1 MMNLEIFKNKGD
13 IKMKDNYDISIK
25 LRCIVCGMEDCFE
38 CNEDKSYIKCSN
50 CGKEY
55 FGGYDE
61 LVECNQQEINS
72 VVESKKDEIAKDLKK
87 DIEDMFKNAFKGSN
101 FIKIK

>member
-1 MMNLEIFKNKGD
+1 
-13 IKMKDNYDISIK
+13 MKDNYNASIK
-25 LRCIVCGMEDCFE
+25 LRCIVCGTDDCFE
-38 CNEDKSYIKCSN
+38 HNEDKSYIKCTY

-61 LVECNQQEINS
+61 LVEYNQQEINC
-72 VVESKKDEIAKDLKK
+72 VIESKKDEIVKDLNN
-87 DIEDMFKNAFKGSN
+87 DIEDMFRNAFKGSK

>member
-1 MMNLEIFKNKGD
+1 MKKGYNTT
-13 IKMKDNYDISIK
+13 IQ
-25 LRCIVCGMEDCFE
+25 LRCIVCGMDDCFE
-38 CNEDKSYIKCSN
+38 YNEDKSHIKCTN

-72 VVESKKDEIAKDLKK
+72 VVESKKDEIAKDFKK
-87 DIEDMFKNAFKGSN
+87 DIEDMFKNAFKGN
-101 FIKIK
+101 HFIKIK